1 MSLITATIKRDLLIA
16 ARNPGEWLNPLVFF
30 LMVLALFP
38 VSVDPDPEFL
48 SRIAA
53 GVVWV
58 AALLA
63 TLLSLDALFRAD
75 VEDGTLEQWLA
86 SGESL
91 YGMALGKSFV
101 HWCISGLPLTIVAP
115 LLALM
120 MHLPDGAYGA
130 LFLSLLLGTP
140 VLSLLGAVGA
150 ALTAG
155 VRSGGLL
162 LSLVIL
168 PLYIPVLI
176 FGASAVYHAGIGMAY
191 AGQLGFIAA
200 FLCLAM
206 TLTPVCSCRGT
217 ETEFI
222 ALT

>member
-1 MSLITATIKRDLLIA
+1 MSLVIATIKRDLVIA
-16 ARNPGEWLNPLVFF
+16 ARNPGEWLNPLMFF

-38 VSVDPDPEFL
+38 MAVDPDPKFL
-48 SRIAA
+48 AKIAA

-63 TLLSLDALFRAD
+63 TLLSLDALFKAD

-91 YGMALGKSFV
+91 YAMALGKVFV
-101 HWCISGLPLTIVAP
+101 HWCISGLPLTLVAP

-120 MHLPDGAYGA
+120 MNLPDNAYGA
-130 LFLSLLLGTP
+130 LFFSLLLGTP
-140 VLSLLGAVGA
+140 ILSLLGAVGA

-168 PLYIPVLI
+168 PLYIPILI
-176 FGASAVYHAGIGMAY
+176 FGASAVYHAGIEMTY
-191 AGQLGFIAA
+191 AGQLGFLAS
-200 FLCLAM
+200 FLCIAM
-206 TLTPVCSCRGT
+206 TLTPFAVAG
-217 ETEFI
+217 
-222 ALT
+222 ALKLNLSR